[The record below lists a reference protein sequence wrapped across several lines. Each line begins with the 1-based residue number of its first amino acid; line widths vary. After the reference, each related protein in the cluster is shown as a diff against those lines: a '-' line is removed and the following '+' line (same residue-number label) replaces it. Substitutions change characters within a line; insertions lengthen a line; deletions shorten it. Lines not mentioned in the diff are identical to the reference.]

1 MLQPSHPYI
10 TTRKTIA
17 LTIWNVPT
25 KWCLCFLIHCQVYQS
40 FPSKEQ
46 ASFNYMAA
54 VIPCTVI
61 LEPSSFLYC
70 LQFKFEFCKKEL
82 MLWVTVLSQSS
93 FHWLYRACPFWAEE
107 NIIYLISVLTI
118 VWCPCVAFSWTVGKG
133 SLLWPEYSLDKTLL
147 AFALLHF
154 VHRGQS
160 FIQLSFDFLLL
171 HFNPLWWK
179 GHLFFGVSPRKSCR
193 SS

>member
-1 MLQPSHPYI
+1 MLQPSHPYT

-54 VIPCTVI
+54 LIPCTVI

-70 LQFKFEFCKKEL
+70 LQFKFEFCIKEL

-93 FHWLYRACPFWAEE
+93 FCWLYRACPFWAEE

-118 VWCPCVAFSWTVGKG
+118 AWCPCVAFSWTVGCDPMNCSPPG
-133 SLLWPEYSLDKTLL
+133 YRLCPRNSPANNTGVGCH
-147 AFALLHF
+147 FLLHEFPESYSKFSMWTTVTEF
-154 VHRGQS
+154 VP
-160 FIQLSFDFLLL
+160 ILLL
-171 HFNPLWWK
+171 F
-179 GHLFFGVSPRKSCR
+179 
-193 SS
+193 